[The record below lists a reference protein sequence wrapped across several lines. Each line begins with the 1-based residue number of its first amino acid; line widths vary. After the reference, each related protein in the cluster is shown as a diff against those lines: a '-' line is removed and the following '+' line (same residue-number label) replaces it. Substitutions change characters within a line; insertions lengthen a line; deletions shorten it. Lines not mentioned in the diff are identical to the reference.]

1 MLIRYI
7 LLTILIINV
16 NIETLIFNFMEKE
29 VYISGI
35 YKQQYQYKSFS
46 PSLINKPFEW
56 CDRKINLL
64 LEEAMRYVGEL
75 NAYSMLVPDVDFFIK
90 MHVAKEA
97 TTSSRI
103 EGTRTKI
110 DEAILPEEEINP
122 EKRDDWIEVQNYIRA
137 MNFAI
142 GELEKLPISMRLIK
156 ETHGVLLSGVR
167 GESKSPGEI
176 RRSQNWIGGSSLQD
190 AFFIPPHPDE
200 LPALLTD
207 FEKFLHNKELDIPH
221 LIKIAIA
228 HYQFETIHPF
238 LDGNGRTGRLLITLQ
253 LVALGILKKPTLY
266 LSDFFERNKGS
277 YYDSLT
283 MVRASNDLE
292 QWIRFFLMGVITT
305 AKSGK
310 ETFEAII
317 KLRQQYEQRIV
328 SLGSRT
334 NQGQKLLLVLF
345 SDPIITVK
353 HAAQELNMT
362 FPRVNRMIEDFQKL
376 NILKEITG
384 YSRNRMFALYEYL
397 DLFR

>member
-1 MLIRYI
+1 MLIKYI

-16 NIETLIFNFMEKE
+16 NIKTLIFNFMEKE
-29 VYISGI
+29 VYKSEI
-35 YKQQYQYKSFS
+35 YKQQYQYKSFN

-75 NAYSMLVPDVDFFIK
+75 NAYSMLVPDGDFFIK
-90 MHVAKEA
+90 MHVTKEA

-110 DEAILPEEEINP
+110 DEAILPEEEISP
-122 EKRDDWIEVQNYIRA
+122 EKRDDWIVVQNYIRA
-137 MNFAI
+137 MSFAI
-142 GELEKLPISMRLIK
+142 GELEKFPISIRLIK

-253 LVALGILKKPTLY
+253 LVVLGILKKPTLY

-283 MVRASNDLE
+283 MVRTSNNLE
-292 QWIRFFLMGVITT
+292 QWIKFFLMGVITT

-310 ETFEAII
+310 ETLEAII
-317 KLRQQYEQRIV
+317 KLRQQYEQKIV

-334 NQGQKLLLVLF
+334 KHGQKLLLVLF
-345 SDPIITVK
+345 SGPIITVK
-353 HAAQELNMT
+353 HVAQELNMT

>member
-1 MLIRYI
+1 MLIKYI

-16 NIETLIFNFMEKE
+16 NIKTLIFNFMEKE
-29 VYISGI
+29 VYKSGI

-56 CDRKINLL
+56 RDRKINLL

-110 DEAILPEEEINP
+110 DEAILPEEEISP

-142 GELEKLPISMRLIK
+142 GELEKLPISIRLIK

-200 LPALLTD
+200 LPVLLTD

-253 LVALGILKKPTLY
+253 LVVLGILKKPTLY

-283 MVRASNDLE
+283 MVRASNNLE
-292 QWIRFFLMGVITT
+292 QWIKFFLMGVITT

-310 ETFEAII
+310 ETLEAII
-317 KLRQQYEQRIV
+317 KLRQQYEQKIV

-334 NQGQKLLLVLF
+334 KHGQKLLLVLF